1 MSLNIESLAS
11 HFCKA
16 VRDWYDT
23 DEFIPLH
30 APKFSGNEENYV
42 REVVQSTFVSSV
54 GQKIIDFE
62 QAMCR
67 YLGVKHAVAMV
78 NGTAALHMALLGAGV
93 TRDSLVITQSLSFV
107 ATANAIT
114 YVGASPVFLDID
126 PNTLSLSP
134 RRVREWLAAHSVE
147 KQGLRVHRESG
158 ARIAAIVPMHTFGFV
173 GEIAELLSVAQDF
186 GIPLVEDAAES
197 LGTEVAGV
205 HPGNFGLCAA
215 ISFNGNKIL
224 TTGGGGMVV
233 TNDDD
238 LAAKVRHLSTTAKVP
253 HRWEYIHDQVG
264 YNYRMPNINAGLG
277 LAQLEQMPKFL
288 ESKRALASYYADF
301 FANTG
306 IDFVLGP
313 SSNTPNYW
321 LCCVLFN
328 TAIPRERFLVLTNEA
343 GIMTRPVW
351 EPLHT
356 LHPFKSAVTGD
367 LGATLD
373 IASRLVSVPSS
384 VR

>member
-1 MSLNIESLAS
+1 MKIDIDRFAPR
-11 HFCKA
+11 FCTA

-30 APKFSGNEENYV
+30 APKLSGNEESYV

-78 NGTAALHMALLGAGV
+78 NGTAALHMALVGAGV

-107 ATANAIT
+107 ATANAIA
-114 YVGASPVFLDID
+114 YVGATPVFLDID
-126 PNTLSLSP
+126 PETLSLSP
-134 RRVREWLAAHSVE
+134 GRVRDWLRENSEERNGV
-147 KQGLRVHRESG
+147 RVHAGTG

-173 GEIAELLSVAQDF
+173 GEIEELLRVAQEY

-205 HPGNFGLCAA
+205 HPGNFGLCGA
-215 ISFNGNKIL
+215 ISVNGNKIL

-233 TNDDD
+233 TNDDQ
-238 LAAKVRHLSTTAKVP
+238 LAANVRHLSTTAKVP

-277 LAQLEQMPKFL
+277 LAQLEQLPKFL
-288 ESKRALASYYADF
+288 ESKRALARYYADLF
-301 FANTG
+301 SDSGLHF
-306 IDFVLGP
+306 IQGP
-313 SSNTPNYW
+313 PSNTPNYW
-321 LCCVLFN
+321 LCSVLFEN
-328 TAIPRERFLVLTNEA
+328 DTQRERFLELTNDA
-343 GIMTRPVW
+343 GIMTRPAW
-351 EPLHT
+351 EPLHK
-356 LHPFKSAVTGD
+356 LDPYQSALTGD
-367 LGATLD
+367 LDVTLD
-373 IASRLVSVPSS
+373 IASRLVNIPSS

>member
-1 MSLNIESLAS
+1 MTLDIEHFAPR
-11 HFCKA
+11 FCKA

-30 APKFSGNEENYV
+30 APKFNGNEENYV

-126 PNTLSLSP
+126 PDTLSLSP

-173 GEIAELLSVAQDF
+173 GEIGELLEVAQEF

-197 LGTEVAGV
+197 LGTEVEGV
-205 HPGNFGLCAA
+205 HAGNFGLCAA

-233 TNDDD
+233 TNNDE
-238 LAAKVRHLSTTAKVP
+238 LAVRVRHLSTTAKVP
-253 HRWEYIHDQVG
+253 HHWEYIHDEVG
-264 YNYRMPNINAGLG
+264 FNYRMPNINAGLG
-277 LAQLEQMPKFL
+277 LAQLEQLPDFL
-288 ESKRALASYYADF
+288 ANKRALAIYYADF
-301 FANTG
+301 FHDSGARF
-306 IDFVLGP
+306 IREP
-313 SSNTPNYW
+313 ASNTSNYW
-321 LCCVLFN
+321 LCSALFE
-328 TAIPRERFLVLTNEA
+328 AGVERERFLKLTNDA
-343 GIMTRPVW
+343 GIMTRPAW
-351 EPLHT
+351 EPLHK
-356 LHPFKSAVTGD
+356 LIPFRAARTGD
-367 LGATLD
+367 LRVTMD
-373 IASRLVSVPSS
+373 IASRLVNIPSS

>member
-1 MSLNIESLAS
+1 MTLDIEHFAPR
-11 HFCKA
+11 FCKA

-107 ATANAIT
+107 ATANAIS
-114 YVGASPVFLDID
+114 YVGASPVFLDIS
-126 PNTLSLSP
+126 PETLSLSP
-134 RRVREWLAAHSVE
+134 QKVREWLATHSVE

-173 GEIAELLSVAQDF
+173 GEVTELLEVAREF

-277 LAQLEQMPKFL
+277 LAQLEQLPKFL
-288 ESKRALASYYADF
+288 ESKRALARYYADF

-306 IDFVLGP
+306 VDFVLGP

-321 LCCVLFN
+321 LCCVLL
-328 TAIPRERFLVLTNEA
+328 PSSEHRDDFLKICNDA
-343 GIMTRPVW
+343 GIMVRPAW
-351 EPLHT
+351 APLNT
-356 LHPFKSAVTGD
+356 LKPYTTALADKLASASDV
-367 LGATLD
+367 AK
-373 IASRLVSVPSS
+373 RLVNIPSS